1 MIDLDL
7 VATLADDAARHCKPI
22 AQFSQG
28 ATPLSLEDAYKV
40 QGMVIQRRLARGE
53 AVVGLKMG
61 FTSRAKMAQM
71 GVHDLICGQLTD
83 AMIVEEGGD
92 VAMSRFI
99 HPRVE
104 PELAFMLKRP
114 LEGCVTLLEA
124 QSAVESVAP
133 ALEII
138 DSRYEN
144 FKFSLEDVVA
154 DNSSSS
160 AFAIGAWRK
169 PVDDISNL
177 GMVLSF
183 DGSPVQI
190 GSSAGLL
197 GNPYRSLVAAARLA
211 AQAQTA
217 LQAGWI
223 VMAGAATAAEA
234 IRTGLHVTLDVEDLG
249 RVEFATR

>member
-1 MIDLDL
+1 MTDLDL
-7 VATLADDAARHCKPI
+7 IATQADDAARHCKPMP
-22 AQFSQG
+22 QFSAGG
-28 ATPLSLEDAYKV
+28 APLSLEDAYKV
-40 QGMVIQRRLARGE
+40 QSLVIERRLARGE
-53 AVVGLKMG
+53 ALVGLKMG
-61 FTSRAKMAQM
+61 FTSRAKMVQM
-71 GVHDLICGQLTD
+71 GVHDLIWGQLTD

-92 VAMSRFI
+92 VPMSRFI

-104 PELAFMLKRP
+104 PELAFILKRP
-114 LEGCVTLLEA
+114 LEGRVTLLEA
-124 QSAVESVAP
+124 QAAVEGVAP
-133 ALEII
+133 ALEMI

-160 AFAIGAWRK
+160 AVAIGAWRR

-177 GMVLSF
+177 GMVMSF

-211 AQAQTA
+211 AASGIA
-217 LQAGWI
+217 LKAGWI

-234 IRTGLHVTLDVEDLG
+234 LRSGLHVTLDVEQLG
-249 RVEFATR
+249 RVEFTTR